1 MNTEQPRYLH
11 FFYLFSDFIK
21 GILSSS
27 KYSMKLFKRPHD
39 KVNHLPK
46 CGRKVKVNCINGP
59 IKNSPYGYKNPVNL
73 PYQHSP
79 YAPLLAQPWKPRGAG
94 YSQGMGTQMPPWI
107 QWIQHIEFVIY
118 VVLSEKDSSDLDKTM
133 IQSSEGMKPTWQ
145 IYYAN
150 EWLQTINSRYI
161 VFRHPQKF
169 CQLYN
174 EVNFIR

>member
-1 MNTEQPRYLH
+1 MANYKFSMAASQIPMAFMSGHISVALAPLSISFFQPCKFFPTVWSIWNSRVH

-107 QWIQHIEFVIY
+107 QWI
-118 VVLSEKDSSDLDKTM
+118 
-133 IQSSEGMKPTWQ
+133 
-145 IYYAN
+145 
-150 EWLQTINSRYI
+150 
-161 VFRHPQKF
+161 
-169 CQLYN
+169 
-174 EVNFIR
+174 

>member
-1 MNTEQPRYLH
+1 MVASQIPMAFMSGHISVALAPLSISFFQPCKFFPTVWSIWNSKVH

-46 CGRKVKVNCINGP
+46 CGGKVKVNCINGP

-107 QWIQHIEFVIY
+107 QWI
-118 VVLSEKDSSDLDKTM
+118 
-133 IQSSEGMKPTWQ
+133 
-145 IYYAN
+145 
-150 EWLQTINSRYI
+150 
-161 VFRHPQKF
+161 
-169 CQLYN
+169 
-174 EVNFIR
+174 